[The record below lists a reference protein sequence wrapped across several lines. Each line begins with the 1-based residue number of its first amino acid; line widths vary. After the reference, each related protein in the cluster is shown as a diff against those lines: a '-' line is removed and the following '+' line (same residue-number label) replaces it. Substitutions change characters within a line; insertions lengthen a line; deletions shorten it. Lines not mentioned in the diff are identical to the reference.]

1 MEQPLTVGQSATINC
16 TTNIRVPVASIEWR
30 DQSSTVLASA
40 TDQTVVEYTIPLVRD
55 DLQGQQWTCR
65 AVAGATTYT
74 LTIEIQVAGGSSFE
88 VYTTMGIKMYMYI
101 HHCSSSWLS

>member
-1 MEQPLTVGQSATINC
+1 M
-16 TTNIRVPVASIEWR
+16 TNIDVPVASIEWK
-30 DQSSTVLASA
+30 DQLSTVLAST

-65 AVAGATTYT
+65 AVAGATTST

-88 VYTTMGIKMYMYI
+88 VPQ
-101 HHCSSSWLS
+101 WA